1 MVLNTITINFG
12 DLKML
17 IKEFI
22 SLFKTEKPIIGVIH
36 LPPLPGAPRNE
47 EKIEKILERA
57 LEDAKKL
64 EEGGINGIIAENYG
78 DTPYYPETVPSET
91 ITSMTVI
98 CYEISKKISVP
109 LGINVLRNDAK
120 SALAIALATE
130 ASFIRVNVH
139 ISAML
144 TDQGLIQGKAHE
156 TLRYRSNLKI
166 DTKIFAD
173 VKVKHAKPIT
183 SPAPIEEEAKEA
195 IHRGQADAIIITGE
209 RTGIPPN
216 PEDILK
222 VKQALP
228 ETPCLIGSGI
238 TQKNAKEMLKIADG
252 CIVGTSIKIN
262 KKTENPV
269 DPNLLKKL
277 IDAIRPLLP

>member
-1 MVLNTITINFG
+1 MR
-12 DLKML
+12 
-17 IKEFI
+17 IKEFN
-22 SLFKTEKPIIGVIH
+22 SLFQTEKPVIGVIH
-36 LPPLPGAPRNE
+36 LPPLPGAPRNL

-64 EEGGINGIIAENYG
+64 EEGGINGIIVENYG
-78 DTPYYPETVPSET
+78 DVPYYPESVPPET

-120 SALAIALATE
+120 SALAIALATK

-173 VKVKHAKPIT
+173 VKV
-183 SPAPIEEEAKEA
+183 
-195 IHRGQADAIIITGE
+195 
-209 RTGIPPN
+209 
-216 PEDILK
+216 
-222 VKQALP
+222 
-228 ETPCLIGSGI
+228 
-238 TQKNAKEMLKIADG
+238 
-252 CIVGTSIKIN
+252 
-262 KKTENPV
+262 
-269 DPNLLKKL
+269 
-277 IDAIRPLLP
+277 

>member
-1 MVLNTITINFG
+1 MVLDTIIINFG

-17 IKEFI
+17 IKDFN

-47 EKIEKILERA
+47 EKIEKNLERA
-57 LEDAKKL
+57 LEDAKTL
-64 EEGGINGIIAENYG
+64 EEGGINGIIVENYG
-78 DTPYYPETVPSET
+78 DVPYYPESVPPET

-98 CYEISKKISVP
+98 CHEISKKISVP
-109 LGINVLRNDAK
+109 LGINVLRNDTK
-120 SALAIALATE
+120 TALAIALVTK

-139 ISAML
+139 ISALL
-144 TDQGLIQGKAHE
+144 TDQGIIQGKAHE
-156 TLRYRSNLKI
+156 TLRYRSTLKI

-173 VKVKHAKPIT
+173 IKVKHAK
-183 SPAPIEEEAKEA
+183 SLAPSTLIEEEAKEA
-195 IHRGQADAIIITGE
+195 INRGQADAIIITGE

-216 PEDILK
+216 PENILK

-228 ETPCLIGSGI
+228 ETPCLVGSGI
-238 TQKNAKEMLKIADG
+238 TPKNAKEMLKIADG

-262 KKTENPV
+262 KKTGNPV
-269 DPNLLKKL
+269 DPTLLKKL
-277 IDAIRPLLP
+277 LYTIRPYPP

>member
-1 MVLNTITINFG
+1 MVLNTITNNFG
-12 DLKML
+12 DLKMR
-17 IKEFI
+17 IKEFN

-36 LPPLPGAPRNE
+36 LPPLPGAPRNK
-47 EKIEKILERA
+47 EKIVKILESA

-64 EEGGINGIIAENYG
+64 EEGGINGIIVENYG
-78 DTPYYPETVPSET
+78 DVPYYPESVPPET

-98 CYEISKKISVP
+98 CHEISKKIHLP

-120 SALAIALATE
+120 TALAIALATK

-173 VKVKHAKPIT
+173 IKVKHAKPLT
-183 SPAPIEEEAKEA
+183 PPTPIEEEAKEA
-195 IHRGQADAIIITGE
+195 IHRGQANAIIITGKT
-209 RTGIPPN
+209 TGIPPN
-216 PEDILK
+216 PENILK

-269 DPNLLKKL
+269 DTNLLKKL
-277 IDAIRPLLP
+277 INTIHPHLP

>member
-1 MVLNTITINFG
+1 MVLNAITINFG

-64 EEGGINGIIAENYG
+64 EEGGINGIIVENYG

-109 LGINVLRNDAK
+109 LGINVLRNAAK
-120 SALAIALATE
+120 TALAIALATK

-173 VKVKHAKPIT
+173 LKVKHAKPIT
-183 SPAPIEEEAKEA
+183 TPIPIEEEAREA

-228 ETPCLIGSGI
+228 ETPCLVGSGI
-238 TQKNAKEMLKIADG
+238 TTKNAKEMLKIADG
-252 CIVGTSIKIN
+252 CIVGTGIKIN

-277 IDAIRPLLP
+277 INTVNLGK

>member
-1 MVLNTITINFG
+1 MVHNTITIKFG
-12 DLKML
+12 DQKMQ
-17 IKEFI
+17 IKEFT
-22 SLFKTEKPIIGVIH
+22 SLFKAEKSIIGVIH
-36 LPPLPGAPRNE
+36 LLPLPGAPRNS
-47 EKIEKILERA
+47 EKFEKILERA

-64 EEGGINGIIAENYG
+64 EEGGINGIIIENYG
-78 DTPYYPETVPSET
+78 DIPYYPETVPLET

-98 CYEISKKISVP
+98 CHEISKKISVP
-109 LGINVLRNDAK
+109 FGINVLRNDPK
-120 SALAIALATE
+120 TALAIALVTK

-173 VKVKHAKPIT
+173 IKVKHAKSLTPPT
-183 SPAPIEEEAKEA
+183 PIEEEAKEA
-195 IHRGQADAIIITGE
+195 IYRGQADAIIITGE
-209 RTGIPPN
+209 RTGIPPK
-216 PEDILK
+216 PENILK
-222 VKQALP
+222 VKQVLL

-238 TQKNAKEMLKIADG
+238 TPKNAKEMLKIADG

-262 KKTENPV
+262 KKTILIYV
-269 DPNLLKKL
+269 LCQSNLT
-277 IDAIRPLLP
+277 

>member
-1 MVLNTITINFG
+1 MVFNTITINFG
-12 DLKML
+12 DLKMR
-17 IKEFI
+17 IKEFN
-22 SLFKTEKPIIGVIH
+22 SLFQTEKPVIGVIH
-36 LPPLPGAPRNE
+36 LPPLPGAPRNL

-64 EEGGINGIIAENYG
+64 EEGGINGIIVENYG
-78 DTPYYPETVPSET
+78 DVPYYPESVPPET

-120 SALAIALATE
+120 SALAIALATK

-183 SPAPIEEEAKEA
+183 PPAPIEEEAKEA

-216 PEDILK
+216 PENILK
-222 VKQALP
+222 VKQTLP

-238 TQKNAKEMLKIADG
+238 TPKNAKEMLKIADG
-252 CIVGTSIKIN
+252 CIVGTGIKIN

-277 IDAIRPLLP
+277 IKIVSPLLP

>member
-12 DLKML
+12 DLKMR
-17 IKEFI
+17 IKEFN
-22 SLFKTEKPIIGVIH
+22 SLFQTEKPVIGVIH
-36 LPPLPGAPRNE
+36 LPPLPGAPRNL

-64 EEGGINGIIAENYG
+64 EEGGINGIIVENYG
-78 DTPYYPETVPSET
+78 DVPYYPESVPPET

-98 CYEISKKISVP
+98 CYEISKKISLP

-120 SALAIALATE
+120 TALAIALATK

-183 SPAPIEEEAKEA
+183 PPTSIEEEAKEA
-195 IHRGQADAIIITGE
+195 VYRGQADAIIITGE
-209 RTGIPPN
+209 RTGISPN
-216 PEDILK
+216 PGNILK

-228 ETPCLIGSGI
+228 ETPCLVGSGI
-238 TQKNAKEMLKIADG
+238 TPKNAKEMLKIADG

-277 IDAIRPLLP
+277 INTIRPHPS

>member
-1 MVLNTITINFG
+1 MVLDTIIINFG

-17 IKEFI
+17 IKDFN

-47 EKIEKILERA
+47 EKIEKNLERA
-57 LEDAKKL
+57 LEDAKTL
-64 EEGGINGIIAENYG
+64 EEGGINGIIVENYG
-78 DTPYYPETVPSET
+78 DVPYYPESVPSET

-98 CYEISKKISVP
+98 CHEISKKISVP
-109 LGINVLRNDAK
+109 LGINVLRNDTK
-120 SALAIALATE
+120 TALAIALVTK

-139 ISAML
+139 ISALL
-144 TDQGLIQGKAHE
+144 TDQGIIQGKAHE
-156 TLRYRSNLKI
+156 TLRYRSTLKI

-173 VKVKHAKPIT
+173 IKVKHAK
-183 SPAPIEEEAKEA
+183 SLAPSTLIEEEAKEA
-195 IHRGQADAIIITGE
+195 INRGQADAIIITGE

-216 PEDILK
+216 PENILK

-228 ETPCLIGSGI
+228 ETPCLVGSGI
-238 TQKNAKEMLKIADG
+238 TPKNAKEMLKIADG

-262 KKTENPV
+262 KKTGNPV
-269 DPNLLKKL
+269 DPTLLKKL
-277 IDAIRPLLP
+277 LYTIRPYPP